1 MLKFDSIPLSD
12 NEDLNLQLKFDK
24 TFEKEEDEYFFDNIE
39 LKMPQIKNSILK
51 PNLPINRFRLNFNST
66 IDNKNNEKD
75 LKTKF
80 GKYTHIYFPKYNF
93 LLMDDT
99 NSLHLIRISIR
110 NKKNPHKNS
119 SNPFVKSPILDEFSY
134 KQSFSSVVS
143 LGGNNEQHGFHIPI
157 ENFKHFEGFEIDD
170 VKTCWTI
177 FAKFSNIIKNQ
188 NPNTNSQ
195 NPLI

>member
-1 MLKFDSIPLSD
+1 MLKFNSIPLSD

-24 TFEKEEDEYFFDNIE
+24 TFEKESDEYFFDNIGLE
-39 LKMPQIKNSILK
+39 TAQKINSILK
-51 PNLPINRFRLNFNST
+51 PNLPINRFRLNFNSET
-66 IDNKNNEKD
+66 DPKKSQITKLGKNTN
-75 LKTKF
+75 L
-80 GKYTHIYFPKYNF
+80 YFPKYTF

-119 SNPFVKSPILDEFSY
+119 SNPFVKSPILDEFSH

-170 VKTCWTI
+170 VKTC
-177 FAKFSNIIKNQ
+177 
-188 NPNTNSQ
+188 
-195 NPLI
+195 